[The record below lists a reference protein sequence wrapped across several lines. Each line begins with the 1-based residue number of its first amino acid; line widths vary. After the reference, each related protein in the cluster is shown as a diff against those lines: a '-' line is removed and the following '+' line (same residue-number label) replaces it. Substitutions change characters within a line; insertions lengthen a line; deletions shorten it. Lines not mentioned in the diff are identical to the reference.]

1 MSFGF
6 GLWASFFISWLDRY
20 RHSAVLS
27 GNSMFT
33 FGGVDKAQNRFADL
47 FEFDMVERTWSEVM
61 TTGEPP
67 TPRTFHKSVVHDGHM
82 SEKPRCLH
90 FRSRASVAKRP
101 ESSLCDLYEL

>member
-1 MSFGF
+1 
-6 GLWASFFISWLDRY
+6 
-20 RHSAVLS
+20 
-27 GNSMFT
+27 MFT

-82 SEKPRCLH
+82 YILGGFDGYRQNDTYRVCAAFFKDPQSTPTGLAK
-90 FRSRASVAKRP
+90 FRSKQA
-101 ESSLCDLYEL
+101 